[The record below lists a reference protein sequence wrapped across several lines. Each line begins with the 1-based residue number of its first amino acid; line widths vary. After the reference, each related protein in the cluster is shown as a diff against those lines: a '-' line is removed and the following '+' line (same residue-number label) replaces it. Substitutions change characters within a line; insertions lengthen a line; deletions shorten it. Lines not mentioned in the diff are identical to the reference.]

1 MHDMDE
7 FCFNDSSVQPGSKG
21 LLLML
26 RATLLLLAA
35 LLIAAPLA
43 QAETLASSSYRLEA
57 GGIRVAADPVLSSAS
72 GTLHIQGAVL
82 GQVEAGRSTGP
93 SGLSLQGGLLPVPVP
108 EPGTSL
114 LVSAGASAL
123 IGLRRLRAR
132 RPVSSCSTLSEE
144 CSSCSIAAARS

>member
-1 MHDMDE
+1 MPSAQHPKLRRRPPLPP
-7 FCFNDSSVQPGSKG
+7 SSAC
-21 LLLML
+21 LLS
-26 RATLLLLAA
+26 LAA

-108 EPGTSL
+108 EPSTGL
-114 LVSAGASAL
+114 LLFAGVSAL
-123 IGLRRLRAR
+123 VGLRRR
-132 RPVSSCSTLSEE
+132 RV
-144 CSSCSIAAARS
+144 R